1 MKAGAMSNVKNN
13 PLYEQ
18 KGEGTNPLNGKA
30 DSALKTAD
38 DMAGGSQN
46 AATGAEGSKQASDK
60 KNVKAASTSAG
71 NTKDVLEYKDGEDGT
86 THTGP
91 ASHK

>member
-1 MKAGAMSNVKNN
+1 MNAGAMSNVKNN